1 MGTWGLGA
9 VFLNVFVCLSLYSPV
24 NILVICALEYRS
36 ETEHQDVIN
45 IRACCHPAEENL
57 PKCR

>member
-1 MGTWGLGA
+1 MGAGGLN
-9 VFLNVFVCLSLYSPV
+9 FLNVFVCLSLYSPV
-24 NILVICALEYRS
+24 NILVICGDHEYRS

-45 IRACCHPAEENL
+45 VRACCHPAEENL